1 MIWKKKMPRA
11 CENRPADSSWSHHIG
26 RPQYPQPPL
35 VPQNRPIHNVRRY
48 RLNINHPD
56 RCSAERSLN
65 ALSALD
71 ARVVNEKIREK
82 KLSVSGYLAVHNTII
97 ISLYKM
103 NATKKCKMGEKG
115 RKYVHKISAANGRGK
130 KKNKNKKR
138 GRRWT
143 RRSRRS
149 WSGRNSPRQ
158 RSQSRSMH
166 LCQRCNASK
175 SRVFIFQHTWHTV
188 FAPVWVVWACSD
200 ARNAIT
206 FTFIKRWLLLT
217 RRLDGKVRDGMLW
230 DAMV

>member
-1 MIWKKKMPRA
+1 M
-11 CENRPADSSWSHHIG
+11 
-26 RPQYPQPPL
+26 
-35 VPQNRPIHNVRRY
+35 
-48 RLNINHPD
+48 
-56 RCSAERSLN
+56 
-65 ALSALD
+65 
-71 ARVVNEKIREK
+71 
-82 KLSVSGYLAVHNTII
+82 
-97 ISLYKM
+97 
-103 NATKKCKMGEKG
+103 
-115 RKYVHKISAANGRGK
+115 AAAK

-206 FTFIKRWLLLT
+206 FAFIKRWLLLH

-230 DAMV
+230 DTMVWDAMGTLARSRTRIAAKSATVAAQKADVVSLCWAGQAQMDTQKRN